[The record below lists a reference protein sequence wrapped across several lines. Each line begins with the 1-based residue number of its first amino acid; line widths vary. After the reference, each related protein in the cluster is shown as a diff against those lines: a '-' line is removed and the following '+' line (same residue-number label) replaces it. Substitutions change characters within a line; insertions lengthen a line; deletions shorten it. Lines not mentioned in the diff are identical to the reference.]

1 MSDILEPQKP
11 TPEPRREELVD
22 NPYEREFLESR
33 EASHIAGELPSG
45 PVEGTDYILRS
56 ASNNGVELEHRGLI
70 IGAFTMV
77 LIGFATF
84 WAPGVSGLLAGAFGG
99 FFAKRWKR
107 AFLAAGM
114 ASVATPAMLAFL
126 EGWTK
131 TGSYHF
137 LSGMGFWQ
145 WTALHI
151 VCLFIGAASGVYSR
165 PLAERRGL
173 QREVPIE

>member
-1 MSDILEPQKP
+1 MSDILESQKP
-11 TPEPRREELVD
+11 LVEPRGEELVA

-33 EASHIAGELPSG
+33 EAAPVVGSLPSG
-45 PVEGTDYILRS
+45 PVEGVDYVLRS
-56 ASNNGVELEHRGLI
+56 EGNTGLAFEQRGLL

-77 LIGFATF
+77 LISFLTF

-107 AFLAAGM
+107 AFIAAGM

-126 EGWTK
+126 EGWTR
-131 TGSYHF
+131 TGSLNF
-137 LSGMGFWQ
+137 LSGMSFWQ
-145 WTALHI
+145 WTALH
-151 VCLFIGAASGVYSR
+151 VVGLFVGAASGVYSR

-173 QREVPIE
+173 QRELPVE